1 MNIVWLVESFGREAK
16 AAVTFGYD
24 PFTSPLIDTDTANC
38 GGTVPLSG
46 CALIDAVVVEP
57 VPVGVAGDPVDE
69 VAFTVK
75 GAGKFQAVWSMKD
88 VSPIQL
94 DKE

>member
-1 MNIVWLVESFGREAK
+1 
-16 AAVTFGYD
+16 
-24 PFTSPLIDTDTANC
+24 
-38 GGTVPLSG
+38 
-46 CALIDAVVVEP
+46 LIDAVVVEP

-75 GAGKFQAVWSMKD
+75 GAGKFQAVWSMNE

-94 DKE
+94 DREYDAT